1 MGIPLRQQVRV
12 GAYVVKQRLVG
23 GGVERYLRVLMLEP
37 PCSPWTARR

>member
-1 MGIPLRQQVRV
+1 MGIPLLQQVRV
-12 GAYVVKQRLVG
+12 GAYVVKQRLM